1 LMPILIILVLCCS
14 SIVSVITLLIPKPKI
29 TPPPLPPIP
38 LPKGQ
43 FVRIEHTKPA
53 TVINLSEFEVLDKSY
68 ENLSKGKTVTASSVN
83 ASSPVANLV
92 DGSYNN
98 YTTINPLT
106 ENSWVEID
114 LGSEQ
119 EIRKFVML
127 NRYDGNKDKAVG
139 IKVIIIDKN
148 RMEVKTT
155 PIIEKEQI
163 RYSFEFKTKESDEEE
178 VWKGT

>member
-1 LMPILIILVLCCS
+1 
-14 SIVSVITLLIPKPKI
+14 
-29 TPPPLPPIP
+29 
-38 LPKGQ
+38 
-43 FVRIEHTKPA
+43 
-53 TVINLSEFEVLDKSY
+53 
-68 ENLSKGKTVTASSVN
+68 
-83 ASSPVANLV
+83 
-92 DGSYNN
+92 
-98 YTTINPLT
+98 
-106 ENSWVEID
+106 
-114 LGSEQ
+114 
-119 EIRKFVML
+119 ML